1 MSAHQAV
8 HRFLLIACWLLVS
21 ASALAAGTDTQTAR
35 SGKVHSSAEAQL
47 LAVLN
52 LAQKGDYDSAINDL
66 SDLIEAR
73 PNFRLAQ
80 LVYGELMVART
91 GRSIDPAI
99 SEKMRDQRDALL
111 DEAKSRWAHRV
122 SAATD
127 GKVPDVILQ
136 LSPEYDNVVVVDLS
150 NNRLYLFE
158 NEQGV
163 PRLVSDFYTTI
174 GRGGAGK
181 QVEGDMRTPIGIYHI
196 TRYID
201 DNKLPELYGVGAL
214 PVNYPNALD
223 RLHGRTGYGIWL
235 HGVPRTTY
243 SRTPRAS
250 EGCVVIANDDFESI
264 REQVTVGKTPVIMT
278 TGLNW
283 VSAAEVEQQRS
294 AMLATIESWRH
305 SWQAID
311 TKSYLAYYAPSF
323 VSDKGLDK
331 KDFAIEKKRIN
342 ATKTKIEVD
351 LSDISIMRYPGEDRM
366 MKVMFNQAYTS
377 NNYHAEDRKVQY
389 WHQSD
394 DGEWQ
399 IVLETEQD

>member
-1 MSAHQAV
+1 MKRAIP
-8 HRFLLIACWLLVS
+8 LLLLLAGFGLWPVLA
-21 ASALAAGTDTQTAR
+21 ASAGTETADSTVSER
-35 SGKVHSSAEAQL
+35 VHSNAESQL

-52 LAQKGDYDSAINDL
+52 LAQQGEYDTAINDL

-80 LVYGELMVART
+80 LVYGELMVARS

-111 DEAKSRWAHRV
+111 DEAKTRWAHRV

-136 LSPEYDNVVVVDLS
+136 MAPEYEHAIVVDLS
-150 NNRLYLFE
+150 NNRLYLFA
-158 NEQGV
+158 NDQGV
-163 PRLVSDFYTTI
+163 PRLISDFYTTI

-196 TRYID
+196 TRYIN
-201 DNKLPELYGVGAL
+201 DNGLPELYGVGAL

-223 RLHGRTGYGIWL
+223 RARGRTGYGIWL

-264 REQVTVGKTPVIMT
+264 RDHVDVGTTPVIMT
-278 TGLNW
+278 TGIDW
-283 VSAAEVEQQRS
+283 VPAADVEAQRTALLSAV
-294 AMLATIESWRH
+294 ESWRH

-311 TKSYLAYYAPSF
+311 TKSYLTYYAPDF
-323 VSDKGLDK
+323 VSDDGRDK
-331 KDFAIEKKRIN
+331 AAFATYKKQIN
-342 ATKTKIEVD
+342 ASKTNITVD
-351 LSDISIMRYPGEDRM
+351 LSDISIFRYPGEDRM
-366 MKVMFNQAYTS
+366 MKVTFNQNYTS
-377 NNYHAEDRKVQY
+377 NNYHAEDRKTQY
-389 WHQSD
+389 WQQND
-394 DGEWQ
+394 DGQWQ
-399 IVLETEQD
+399 IVLETEKD

>member
-1 MSAHQAV
+1 MRARQAIYG
-8 HRFLLIACWLLVS
+8 FLLLACCVAWT
-21 ASALAAGTDTQTAR
+21 AALAAGTETQAAAA
-35 SGKVHSSAEAQL
+35 GKVHSSAEAQL

-136 LSPEYDNVVVVDLS
+136 LSPEYDHVVVVDLS

-158 NEQGV
+158 NEQGG
-163 PRLVSDFYTTI
+163 PRLLSDFYTTI

-196 TRYID
+196 TR
-201 DNKLPELYGVGAL
+201 
-214 PVNYPNALD
+214 
-223 RLHGRTGYGIWL
+223 RCT
-235 HGVPRTTY
+235 
-243 SRTPRAS
+243 
-250 EGCVVIANDDFESI
+250 
-264 REQVTVGKTPVIMT
+264 
-278 TGLNW
+278 
-283 VSAAEVEQQRS
+283 
-294 AMLATIESWRH
+294 
-305 SWQAID
+305 
-311 TKSYLAYYAPSF
+311 
-323 VSDKGLDK
+323 
-331 KDFAIEKKRIN
+331 
-342 ATKTKIEVD
+342 
-351 LSDISIMRYPGEDRM
+351 
-366 MKVMFNQAYTS
+366 
-377 NNYHAEDRKVQY
+377 
-389 WHQSD
+389 
-394 DGEWQ
+394 
-399 IVLETEQD
+399 

>member
-1 MSAHQAV
+1 MLAA
-8 HRFLLIACWLLVS
+8 RLLCLLLIACCCGPVVAAADTETPS
-21 ASALAAGTDTQTAR
+21 GAAS
-35 SGKVHSSAEAQL
+35 VHSSAESQL

-52 LAQKGDYDSAINDL
+52 LAQKGDYDTAINDL

-80 LVYGELMVART
+80 LVYGELMVARA

-99 SEKMRDQRDALL
+99 SEKMRDQREALL
-111 DEAKSRWAHRV
+111 DEAKTRWAHRV
-122 SAATD
+122 SAATE

-136 LSPEYDNVVVVDLS
+136 LAPEYDDVVVVDLS

-158 NEQGV
+158 NENGV

-196 TRYID
+196 TRYIN
-201 DNKLPELYGVGAL
+201 DNGLPELYGVGAL

-223 RLHGRTGYGIWL
+223 RARGRTGYGIWL

-264 REQVTVGKTPVIMT
+264 RNNVTVGKTPVIMT
-278 TGLNW
+278 TGIDW
-283 VSAAEVEQQRS
+283 VPVAEVEAQRS
-294 AMLATIESWRH
+294 KLLSAIESWRH

-311 TKSYLAYYAPSF
+311 TQSYLAYYSPDF
-323 VSDKGLDK
+323 VSDNGLDK
-331 KDFAIEKKRIN
+331 QAFAAYKKRVN
-342 ATKTKIEVD
+342 ASKTKIEVD
-351 LSDISIMRYPGEDRM
+351 LDDISIFRYPGEDRM
-366 MKVMFNQAYTS
+366 VKVTFNQAYTS
-377 NNYHAEDRKVQY
+377 NNYHAEDRKTQY
-389 WHQSD
+389 WQQD
-394 DGEWQ
+394 DEGNWQ

>member
-1 MSAHQAV
+1 MKRAIP
-8 HRFLLIACWLLVS
+8 LLLLLAGCGLWPVLA
-21 ASALAAGTDTQTAR
+21 ASAGTETADSTVSER
-35 SGKVHSSAEAQL
+35 VHSNAESQL

-52 LAQKGDYDSAINDL
+52 LAQQGEYDTAINDL

-80 LVYGELMVART
+80 LVYGELMVARS

-111 DEAKSRWAHRV
+111 DEAKTRWAHRV

-136 LSPEYDNVVVVDLS
+136 MAPEYEHAIVVDLS
-150 NNRLYLFE
+150 NNRLYLFA
-158 NEQGV
+158 NDQGV
-163 PRLVSDFYTTI
+163 PRLISDFYTTI

-196 TRYID
+196 TRYIN
-201 DNKLPELYGVGAL
+201 DNGLPELYGVGAL

-223 RLHGRTGYGIWL
+223 RARGRTGYGIWL

-264 REQVTVGKTPVIMT
+264 RDHVDVGTTPVIMT
-278 TGLNW
+278 TGIDW
-283 VSAAEVEQQRS
+283 VPAADVEAQRTALLSAV
-294 AMLATIESWRH
+294 ESWRH

-311 TKSYLAYYAPSF
+311 TKSYLTYYAPDF
-323 VSDKGLDK
+323 VSDDGRDK
-331 KDFAIEKKRIN
+331 AAFATYKKQIN
-342 ATKTKIEVD
+342 ASKTNITVD
-351 LSDISIMRYPGEDRM
+351 LSDISIFRYPGEDRM
-366 MKVMFNQAYTS
+366 MKVTFNQNYTS
-377 NNYHAEDRKVQY
+377 NNYHAEDRKTQY
-389 WHQSD
+389 WQQND
-394 DGEWQ
+394 DGQWQ
-399 IVLETEQD
+399 IVLETEKD